1 MSTPSNFNQPT
12 PTTPYGSSNNNNDGQ
27 KRMLTLAGIAIAL
40 LLGTTV
46 YLAVTK
52 YKQGSELAS
61 LEMNFD
67 QQTKA
72 LAEVETRFA
81 DVTAQ
86 LTAEQGKNTE
96 LDAKIQEQ
104 LAELDKSKAEIQQL
118 IRDKKDYRNKLAGLE
133 AKTQQYLAE
142 INTLKQQ
149 VGILTEQNTQ
159 LTTTNQQLN
168 TDLTTTKSE
177 LDQTN
182 QAKAA
187 LISEKTTLE
196 TENTRLGKKA
206 DRGSAIDVKTFD
218 IKTLSVSGSGKE
230 KEKSK
235 AKKVDKVSL
244 CFTTEANEVTDAGEE
259 TFYLIIIDPTGAPLL
274 NDALG
279 SGVSKDKKA
288 ESDFRFTTTATTNYQ
303 NSETNVC
310 GAWNPG
316 ANFIAGKYTVEV
328 WNKGYKV
335 GTSSFNLKKGLF

>member
-12 PTTPYGSSNNNNDGQ
+12 PTPYGGQNNNNEGQ
-27 KRMLTLAGIAIAL
+27 KRLLTLAGIAIAL
-40 LLGTTV
+40 LLGTTL
-46 YLAVTK
+46 YFGVTK
-52 YKQGSELAS
+52 YKQGQELSS

-72 LAEVETRFA
+72 LAEVETKYSDIVRE
-81 DVTAQ
+81 
-86 LTAEQGKNTE
+86 LEAEKGKSAE
-96 LDAKIQEQ
+96 LDAKIN
-104 LAELDKSKAEIQQL
+104 QQL
-118 IRDKKDYRNKLAGLE
+118 TELSTQKSQLDQAIRDKKDYRNRLASME
-133 AKTQQYLAE
+133 TQAQQYKAE
-142 INTLKQQ
+142 NEELKKKL
-149 VGILTEQNTQ
+149 GILQEENAQLTTANTQ
-159 LTTTNQQLN
+159 LT

-187 LISEKTTLE
+187 LISEKTQLQTQ
-196 TENTRLGKKA
+196 NTVLGKKA

-218 IKTLSVSGSGKE
+218 IKTVAVSSSGKE

-235 AKKVDKVSL
+235 AKKVDKVNI
-244 CFTTEANEVTDAGEE
+244 CFTTEANEVTDAGQE
-259 TFYLIIIDPTGAPLL
+259 TFHLIIIDPTGAPLL

-279 SGVSKDKKA
+279 SGVSNDKKA
-288 ESDFRFTTTATTNYQ
+288 ESDFRFTTTATCNYENAEQ
-303 NSETNVC
+303 KVC

-335 GTSSFNLKKGLF
+335 GSSSFNLKKGLF